1 MGRANVIAG
10 LVDQLRLLEGF
21 DSLSN
26 GTVVAYDNR
35 VLLSGVERAIIVSPN
50 RRTGGQGSE
59 GRRIAG
65 REGAGQKM
73 AEYTWNLEASLY
85 VRDTM
90 DPATDLLDLD
100 TYNGAIVQQVL
111 SNPTLGGSAI
121 DALVTWTQV
130 SDDIVALEGGA
141 PYHMDT
147 LVVSARE
154 RLTG

>member
-1 MGRANVIAG
+1 
-10 LVDQLRLLEGF
+10 
-21 DSLSN
+21 
-26 GTVVAYDNR
+26 
-35 VLLSGVERAIIVSPN
+35 
-50 RRTGGQGSE
+50 
-59 GRRIAG
+59 
-65 REGAGQKM
+65 M